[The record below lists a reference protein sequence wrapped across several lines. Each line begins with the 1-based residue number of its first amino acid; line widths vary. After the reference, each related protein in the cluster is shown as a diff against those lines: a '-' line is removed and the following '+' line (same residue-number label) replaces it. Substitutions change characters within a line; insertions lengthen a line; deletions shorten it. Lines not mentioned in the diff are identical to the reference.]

1 MAKILIVDD
10 DGALRTLFGLCFL
23 RRGHSIVVASNGA
36 EGLACVTAQ
45 APDLVVT
52 DVNMPVSAQPPS
64 GMDGLALLR
73 QLRANGHRDLP
84 VIVLT
89 AQSAHCTEATAA
101 GADAFLVK
109 PLSLRQ
115 LIEVAERLLV
125 RPRAEP
131 VARS

>member
-10 DGALRTLFGLCFL
+10 DGALRTLLGLCFL

-52 DVNMPVSAQPPS
+52 DVNMPVL
-64 GMDGLALLR
+64 DGLELLR
-73 QLRANGHRDLP
+73 QLRADGHADLP

-89 AQSAHCTEATAA
+89 ARADQRAAAIAA

-109 PLSLRQ
+109 PVPLRQ
-115 LIEVAERLLV
+115 LGETAERLLAG
-125 RPRAEP
+125 RR
-131 VARS
+131 VAT

>member
-10 DGALRTLFGLCFL
+10 DGDLRTLYGLCFL
-23 RRGHSIVVASNGA
+23 RRGHSIVAASNGA
-36 EGLACVTAQ
+36 AGLTCVTAQ
-45 APDLVVT
+45 APDLVIT
-52 DVNMPVSAQPPS
+52 DVNMPVSAQPPR
-64 GMDGLALLR
+64 GMDGLDLLR
-73 QLRANGHRDLP
+73 HLRANGHRDLP

-89 AQSAHCTEATAA
+89 AQSAHCTEATVA

-109 PLSLRQ
+109 PMSLRQ

-131 VARS
+131 VERS

>member
-1 MAKILIVDD
+1 LAKILIVDD

-23 RRGHSIVVASNGA
+23 RRGHSVVVASNGA
-36 EGLACVTAQ
+36 AGLACVTAQ

-52 DVNMPVSAQPPS
+52 DVNMPVSAQAPN

-89 AQSAHCTEATAA
+89 AQPAHCTEATTA

>member
-10 DGALRTLFGLCFL
+10 DGDLRTLYGLCFL
-23 RRGHSIVVASNGA
+23 RRGHSIVAASNGA

-52 DVNMPVSAQPPS
+52 DVNMPVSAQPPN

-73 QLRANGHRDLP
+73 QLRTNGHRNLP

-89 AQSAHCTEATAA
+89 AHSAHYTEAIAA

>member
-1 MAKILIVDD
+1 LAKILIVDD
-10 DGALRTLFGLCFL
+10 DGALRTLLGLCFL

-52 DVNMPVSAQPPS
+52 DVNMPVL
-64 GMDGLALLR
+64 DGLELLR
-73 QLRANGHRDLP
+73 QLRADGHADLP

-89 AQSAHCTEATAA
+89 ARADQRAAAIAA

-109 PLSLRQ
+109 PVPLRQ
-115 LIEVAERLLV
+115 LSETAERLL
-125 RPRAEP
+125 AERR
-131 VARS
+131 VAA